1 MKLYSV
7 TIPRERAACSSF
19 YIKEDM
25 RPMGGHVRHKLE
37 EKLFDS
43 GIEDN
48 GGIYMMFNRVG
59 EIIYI
64 GQAKHFIN
72 RMGNHHKFNE
82 YGLVREIDKI
92 KFFGSEGGEIG
103 NKKILDDLEAALI
116 IKEQPRYNIALKN
129 NDKVKNYID
138 KYATLMLEIADSELG
153 NTGIDTWNGL
163 DSLNSD
169 YKTYKSFS
177 SLFAFADICDCDT
190 ITSDQLRYADWWDS
204 GVPTVDRLKECFEK
218 KKIPVEMISKIWGI
232 PVEHVK
238 RKVFN
243 QDYQKELNRVY
254 GVGVVQVC

>member
-1 MKLYSV
+1 
-7 TIPRERAACSSF
+7 
-19 YIKEDM
+19 
-25 RPMGGHVRHKLE
+25 
-37 EKLFDS
+37 
-43 GIEDN
+43 
-48 GGIYMMFNRVG
+48 
-59 EIIYI
+59 
-64 GQAKHFIN
+64 
-72 RMGNHHKFNE
+72 
-82 YGLVREIDKI
+82 
-92 KFFGSEGGEIG
+92 
-103 NKKILDDLEAALI
+103 
-116 IKEQPRYNIALKN
+116 
-129 NDKVKNYID
+129 
-138 KYATLMLEIADSELG
+138 MLEIADSELG